1 MSLDSFVTLG
11 RSALRVSPLTL
22 GTMTFGEDWGWGT
35 DAEHSVEILAEYLD
49 RGGNS
54 IDTANIYTNG
64 HSEKII
70 GDYFAGQPSKRDRV
84 VFGTKFFASLHPGDP
99 NGGGAGRKSM
109 IHQLEAS
116 LRRLQTDYVDIYW
129 LHNWDKFAPI
139 EETLRALD
147 DLVRSGKIRYIGL
160 SDLPAWKTAEASV
173 LSHFRGW
180 TPVIALQ
187 LEYSLLERTIE
198 GEHVPMAEALDMA
211 IMPWSPL
218 KNGFLSGK
226 YRRSAA
232 MPADASRSM
241 ITGAPSEA
249 DYDVIDVLHQ
259 VAEDV
264 GASPAA
270 VALAWLRTKPAVT
283 SILIGARRK
292 EQFVE
297 NLAALEV
304 ALGEE
309 HIARL
314 DAISKPT
321 LNFPAHVLETGTP
334 MLGYGG
340 TRINGVQTTLWPMLA
355 QSTARY

>member
-11 RSALRVSPLTL
+11 SSALRVSPLTL
-22 GTMTFGEDWGWGT
+22 GTMTFGEDWGWGA
-35 DAEHSVEILAEYLD
+35 DAEHSVAILAEYLD

-54 IDTANIYTNG
+54 VDTANIYTNG

-70 GDYFAGQPSKRDRV
+70 GDYFAGQGSKRDRV
-84 VFGTKFFASLHPGDP
+84 VIGTKFFASLHPGDP

-109 IHQLEAS
+109 IDQLEAS

-139 EETLRALD
+139 AETLRTLD
-147 DLVRSGKIRYIGL
+147 DLVRSGKVRYIGL

-198 GEHVPMAEALDMA
+198 GEHVPMAEAMDMA

-232 MPADASRSM
+232 APTDAARAV
-241 ITGAPSEA
+241 IAGAPSQS
-249 DYDVIDVLHQ
+249 DYNVIEVLHQ
-259 VAEDV
+259 VAEELD
-264 GASPAA
+264 ASPAA
-270 VALAWLRTKPAVT
+270 VALAWLRTRPAVR
-283 SILIGARRK
+283 SVLLGARRK
-292 EQFVE
+292 EQLVA
-297 NLAALEV
+297 NLAALDV
-304 ALGEE
+304 TLADD
-309 HIARL
+309 HIGRL
-314 DAISKPT
+314 SAISKPT

-340 TRINGVQTTLWPMLA
+340 TRIDGVQTTLWPMLETSA
-355 QSTARY
+355 DRY

>member
-22 GTMTFGEDWGWGT
+22 GTMTFGEDWGWGA
-35 DAEHSVEILAEYLD
+35 DPAHSTNILAHYLD

-70 GDYFAGQPSKRDRV
+70 GDYFAGSPSKRDRV
-84 VFGTKFFASLHPGDP
+84 VLGTKFFASLHPGDP
-99 NGGGAGRKSM
+99 NGGGAGRKAM
-109 IHQLEAS
+109 IHQLEDS

-129 LHNWDKFAPI
+129 LHNWDKYSPI
-139 EETLRALD
+139 DETLRSLD
-147 DLVRSGKIRYIGL
+147 DLVRSGKVRYIGV

-198 GEHVPMAEALDMA
+198 GEHVPMAHSMEMA

-226 YRRSAA
+226 YKKAQ
-232 MPADASRSM
+232 
-241 ITGAPSEA
+241 GAPLDAARAALTGMPSEG
-249 DYDVIDVLHQ
+249 DYEVIDVLHQ
-259 VAEDV
+259 IAVEV
-264 GASPAA
+264 EASPAA
-270 VALAWLRTKPAVT
+270 VALAWLRAKPAVS
-283 SILIGARRK
+283 SILVGARRK
-292 EQFVE
+292 EQFIE
-297 NLAALEV
+297 NLAALDV
-304 ALGEE
+304 HLNNDQV
-309 HIARL
+309 ARL
-314 DAISKPT
+314 DAVSTPT

-340 TRINGVQTTLWPMLA
+340 TKINGVQTRLWPMLE
-355 QSTARY
+355 SSMIRY

>member
-1 MSLDSFVTLG
+1 
-11 RSALRVSPLTL
+11 
-22 GTMTFGEDWGWGT
+22 MTFGEDWGWGT
-35 DAEHSVEILAEYLD
+35 DPEHSTEILAEYLD

-70 GDYFAGQPSKRDRV
+70 GDYFAGQTSKRDRV
-84 VFGTKFFASLHPGDP
+84 VIGTKFFSSLHPGDP
-99 NGGGAGRKSM
+99 NGGGAGRKSV
-109 IHQLEAS
+109 IHQLEDS

-129 LHNWDKFAPI
+129 LHNWDRFAPI

-147 DLVRSGKIRYIGL
+147 DLVRAGKIRYIGL

-180 TPVIALQ
+180 TSVIALQ

-198 GEHVPMAEALDMA
+198 GEHVPMAAALDMA

-226 YRRSAA
+226 YKRTSAA
-232 MPADASRSM
+232 PLDATRAMVAGTPA
-241 ITGAPSEA
+241 EA
-249 DYDVIDVLHQ
+249 DYAVIDILHE
-259 VAEDV
+259 VAGEMQ
-264 GASPAA
+264 ASPAA
-270 VALAWLRTKPAVT
+270 TALAWLRSKPT
-283 SILIGARRK
+283 IRSILVGARRK
-292 EQFVE
+292 EQLVD
-297 NLAALEV
+297 NLAALE
-304 ALGEE
+304 LHLSEE
-309 HIARL
+309 QIARL
-314 DAISKPT
+314 DAVSKPV

-340 TRINGVQTTLWPMLA
+340 TNINGVQTNVWPMLETN
-355 QSTARY
+355 TARY

>member
-35 DAEHSVEILAEYLD
+35 DPSHSTEILAHYLD

-70 GDYFAGQPSKRDRV
+70 GDYFARSPSKRDRV
-84 VFGTKFFASLHPGDP
+84 VLGTKFFSSLHPGDP
-99 NGGGAGRKSM
+99 NGGGAGRKAI
-109 IHQLEAS
+109 IHQLEDS

-129 LHNWDKFAPI
+129 LHNWDKYAPI
-139 EETLRALD
+139 EETLRSLD
-147 DLVRSGKIRYIGL
+147 DLVRSGKVRYIGL

-173 LSHFRGW
+173 LSYFRGW

-198 GEHVPMAEALDMA
+198 GEHVPMALSMDMA

-226 YRRSAA
+226 YKKAE
-232 MPADASRSM
+232 
-241 ITGAPSEA
+241 GAPSDAARAALTGVPSES
-249 DYDVIDVLHQ
+249 DYEVIDVVHQ
-259 VAEDV
+259 VAAEIE
-264 GASPAA
+264 ASPAA
-270 VALAWLRTKPAVT
+270 VALAWLHARPAIS

-292 EQFVE
+292 EQFFE
-297 NLAALEV
+297 NLAALEIKLSSEQV
-304 ALGEE
+304 
-309 HIARL
+309 ARL
-314 DAISKPT
+314 DAASTPT
-321 LNFPAHVLETGTP
+321 LNFPAHVLDSSTP

-340 TRINGVQTTLWPMLA
+340 TKINGVQTRLWPMLEG
-355 QSTARY
+355 SKIRY